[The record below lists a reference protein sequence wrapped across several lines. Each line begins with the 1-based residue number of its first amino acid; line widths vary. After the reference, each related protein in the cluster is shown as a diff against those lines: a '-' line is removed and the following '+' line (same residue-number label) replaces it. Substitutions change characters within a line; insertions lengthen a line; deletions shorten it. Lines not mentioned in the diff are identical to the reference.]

1 MTLNA
6 ISLTPNITANDLE
19 KSIQFYTAGLG
30 FEVEQRHEHEG
41 RLVYVSLRA
50 GNASLG
56 IGQDDFA
63 KGKDRR
69 KGVGQRLWIAT
80 EQDLDALAARVKA
93 AGIKLDT
100 EPQPLDWG
108 GRAFSV
114 TDPDGFAISVATS

>member
-1 MTLNA
+1 
-6 ISLTPNITANDLE
+6 
-19 KSIQFYTAGLG
+19 
-30 FEVEQRHEHEG
+30 
-41 RLVYVSLRA
+41 VSLRA

-63 KGKDRR
+63 KGKDRK